1 MAYAE
6 KHTVDVT
13 TATGGGATAYTP
25 VVKGRI
31 ASIRYIK
38 DGTAPLAST
47 SDFTITTE
55 DSGQNLWVD
64 TNINATENVY
74 PVVAAN
80 LAGTGAASSITE
92 APIYAAGERVK
103 IVVAQG
109 GNTKVGRFIVVV
121 A

>member
-6 KHTVDVT
+6 RHTVAVT
-13 TATGGGATAYTP
+13 TATGGGVTAYSP
-25 VVKGRI
+25 VVTGRI
-31 ASIRYIK
+31 AAIRYIK

-55 DSGQNLWVD
+55 STAQNLWVD

-74 PVVAAN
+74 PVIAGN
-80 LAGTGAASSITE
+80 IGGTGAASSLVE
-92 APIYAAGERVK
+92 VPVFAALERVK

-109 GNTKVGRFIVVV
+109 GNTKVGSFVVVV